1 MKERKKEDQRN
12 SPLFIFFE
20 VRIFRVSNSTQKK
33 ESRISS
39 LGGRR
44 QGHTKKGRFSSFAW
58 LACVDAFKNKA
69 QNDPFV
75 GLSKKNQREHTQKKE
90 TTSAQ
95 IWWGAETPPAR
106 RRSIY
111 ATSRFPRRRRIRA
124 RYHFGGS
131 LAIRV
136 LSDRR
141 TTRERCARRDSRI
154 FWIFT
159 GTHMTHVSPAPPP
172 TFAFRDL

>member
-1 MKERKKEDQRN
+1 MKERKRTKETL
-12 SPLFIFFE
+12 LFFFE
-20 VRIFRVSNSTQKK
+20 VYLGYQIPQKKRISNLLLGGGDKDTQKK
-33 ESRISS
+33 GDFPRL
-39 LGGRR
+39 LGWRASTPLKTRHKTTPLWGCPKKTNENT
-44 QGHTKKGRFSSFAW
+44 HT
-58 LACVDAFKNKA
+58 
-69 QNDPFV
+69 
-75 GLSKKNQREHTQKKE
+75 KKE

>member
-1 MKERKKEDQRN
+1 MAA
-12 SPLFIFFE
+12 L
-20 VRIFRVSNSTQKK
+20 
-33 ESRISS
+33 
-39 LGGRR
+39 
-44 QGHTKKGRFSSFAW
+44 
-58 LACVDAFKNKA
+58 
-69 QNDPFV
+69 
-75 GLSKKNQREHTQKKE
+75 KKE

-172 TFAFRDL
+172 TFAFRDFCNLARAATTTTTRASIARTRRTMRAREKNLRDSFSPASLDSFGSRARARARFFFRAYRDETPSKRKRGEKRRLSSFST